1 MTGLHLLGTGEDGSS
16 ADTERCPWCG
26 QAISHE
32 KFGEIRER
40 IQAEERK
47 RHLDF
52 ERRLRDRVAGEKKQ
66 IEADAKARIER
77 ARKQAEIAM
86 KPKLATAEKSR
97 KAAERQLE
105 VLKGRHEAAVN
116 KRLEE
121 QRIVLDKDKTDA
133 VNAERAKTFKANL
146 KLEGRVQQLQRQL
159 QNKTAD
165 ELGEGAEI
173 DLFETLRGRFPQDD
187 ISRIGKGKE
196 GADILHKV
204 VDGRRV
210 CGSIVYDSKNRV
222 SWRSLYVSK
231 LRRDQLAAKADHAV
245 LATRVFPVGTRQVHL
260 QDGVIILNAARA
272 LVIAELLRGHL
283 VQMYTMRLSNES
295 RQQKMATLYDFIMSD
310 RCNQLL
316 SQVQIQ
322 TDDLLEIDVKEK
334 KVHDATWQRRG
345 EVIKSVQR
353 AEAELSSEIDRIV
366 RQPATEQAAQAT

>member
-1 MTGLHLLGTGEDGSS
+1 V
-16 ADTERCPWCG
+16 
-26 QAISHE
+26 
-32 KFGEIRER
+32 KFAEIRKRIEGDER
-40 IQAEERK
+40 Q
-47 RHLDF
+47 RHIDF
-52 ERRLRDRVAGEKKQ
+52 ERSLRERVADEKKQ
-66 IEADAKARIER
+66 LEADAKARIAE
-77 ARKQAEIAM
+77 AWKQAEIAIR
-86 KPKLATAEKSR
+86 PKVAMAEKSR

-105 VLKGRHEAAVN
+105 VLKAKQQGAVT

-121 QRIVLDKDKTDA
+121 QRVVLEKDKTDA
-133 VNAERAKTFKANL
+133 LNAERAKTFKANL

-204 VDGRRV
+204 VDARRV

-222 SWRSLYVSK
+222 SWRSLYISK

-260 QDGVIILNAARA
+260 QDGVIVLNAARV
-272 LVIAELLRGHL
+272 LVIVELLRSHL
-283 VQMYTMRLSNES
+283 VQMYTLRLSNES
-295 RQQKMATLYDFIMSD
+295 RQQKMATLYDYIMSD

-316 SQVQIQ
+316 GQIQIQ